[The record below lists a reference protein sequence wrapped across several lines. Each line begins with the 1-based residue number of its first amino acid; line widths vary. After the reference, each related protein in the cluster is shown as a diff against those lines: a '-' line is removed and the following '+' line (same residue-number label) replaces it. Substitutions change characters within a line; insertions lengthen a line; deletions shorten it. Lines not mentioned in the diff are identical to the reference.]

1 MSIIF
6 TNGCFDIL
14 HRGHIE
20 LLKDCAE
27 IGDLVIV
34 GLNDDE
40 SVRRIKGDNRPVNPE
55 LDRKFVLESCRYV
68 DQVMLFTEDTP
79 YELIKKVQPDVIVK
93 GGDYSV
99 EQVVGRDLCEVRIFG
114 YRDGYSTSETIESI
128 TNRR

>member
-1 MSIIF
+1 VSIIF

-20 LLKDCAE
+20 LLKYCAE
-27 IGDLVIV
+27 IGDRVIV

>member
-1 MSIIF
+1 MSVIF

-20 LLKDCAE
+20 LLKYCAE
-27 IGDLVIV
+27 IGDRVIV

-99 EQVVGRDLCEVRIFG
+99 EQVVGRDLCEVRRFG
-114 YRDGYSTSETIESI
+114 YRYGYST
-128 TNRR
+128 